1 MLEVAVRERIIHHI
15 NFRGRVRLSHL
26 FFADDIFLFTTA
38 KAKDYKNLS
47 RILKNFYAYSGQLMS
62 VTKLWLW
69 FFPSTPRRIKEQ
81 VAGIFGI
88 PTMDQIGTYLGTPI
102 FTTRRTTQSYQYL
115 VDKIRMRIEGWQA
128 KYLSMAGQ
136 ATLKKASM
144 TSIPIYTMQTILLPQ
159 KISHQIHKMSCKFL

>member
-128 KYLSMAGQ
+128 KYLSMASQ

-144 TSIPIYTMQTILLPQ
+144 TSIPIYAMQTILLPQ
-159 KISHQIHKMSCKFL
+159 KISH